1 MWYWRSQKGKKAR
14 SGSGTTVSSG
24 AWRGPAVVLTHE
36 KRSTGELTGKVWI
49 SNCGYLLRVAP
60 QHLRT
65 MAVSEFL
72 EYRVSAGAERSVAD
86 FLKVIDELSKGQF
99 EHLVGQ
105 GDPGLE
111 DPAPEE
117 AGARPEF
124 DDVMPGATSPSQSVT
139 GSGLQ
144 GPRPPSGS

>member
-1 MWYWRSQKGKKAR
+1 M
-14 SGSGTTVSSG
+14 
-24 AWRGPAVVLTHE
+24 VLTHE
-36 KRSTGELTGKVWI
+36 KRATGELTGKVWI
-49 SNCGYLLRVAP
+49 ANCGYLLRVAP

-99 EHLVGQ
+99 EDLVGQ

-124 DDVMPGATSPSQSVT
+124 DDGMPGATSPSQSVS
-139 GSGLQ
+139 GSGLH
-144 GPRPPSGS
+144 GAETTIGLRTTRAATTD